1 MANLHH
7 STTIKTKLF
16 IAVTILLMLPMFAK
30 AISDYRGELEEVTI
44 RIRSQMETI
53 IKINTATNQNFMWS
67 RAAVRDRL
75 GEHFDK
81 LPVKIQ
87 HKIINVG
94 ADGLD
99 ATMANLNEQLSD
111 TIIWYSWGSKILKYV
126 ESQGDEF
133 NYRQLPK
140 DNIDKQVLATG
151 EAFYGIVNWDG
162 DESIYKKGTQVF
174 RAAFPVKI
182 IEKKDVK
189 VRDKTIHY
197 ISACASCHINDMGIS
212 PMDPMAVVSVAFDME
227 HTLAA
232 AKTKMIKSILIS
244 MLFNIITLVVL
255 FYILQSQMFTPL
267 AELQNQINDM
277 AEGEGDLT
285 KRLTVKR
292 IDEVGNLSLKF
303 NHFVENIQNVI
314 MEVDETSKT
323 LAVSSEELFA
333 TSSEIEKTTSEVNRG
348 IEESNDNLQHTST
361 NIKQLV
367 DSIKGINQSI
377 SDVQGNAQEA
387 EQKAQEGTA
396 SVAATNNSIQKIEE
410 SSKKMLGI
418 MDVISE
424 ISKQT
429 NLLSLNAAIEAAK
442 AGEFGKGFAV
452 VADEV
457 RNLSE
462 RSSSATEKIQRL
474 IEISY
479 ANVYEGITVIEKTGV
494 TLKGIIGLVNQI
506 YSQINGIAGQM
517 GDQERRTNEI
527 AGFADQI
534 SLNSGANAVAM
545 NELNSTMAEV
555 DSTTED
561 LSKLAEKLRD
571 QVSTFKIE

>member
-1 MANLHH
+1 M
-7 STTIKTKLF
+7 STIKTTTIKTKIF
-16 IAVTILLMLPMFAK
+16 VAVTLLLMLPMFVK
-30 AISDYRGELEEVTI
+30 AITDYRSELTEVTK
-44 RIRSQMETI
+44 RIRAQMETI
-53 IKINTATNQNFMWS
+53 IKINTVTNQNFMWS

-75 GEHFDK
+75 GAHFDK

-87 HKIINVG
+87 HQVINVG

-99 ATMANLNEQLSD
+99 ATMANLNETLTD

-126 ESQGDEF
+126 ETQGDEF

-140 DNIDKQVLATG
+140 DNIDRQVLASG

-162 DESIYKKGTQVF
+162 DETIYKKGTQVF

-197 ISACASCHINDMGIS
+197 ISACASCHINDMAIS

-232 AKTKMIKSILIS
+232 AKSKMIKSILVS

-267 AELQNQINDM
+267 EELQNQINDM

-292 IDEVGNLSLKF
+292 ADEVGNLSLKF
-303 NHFVENIQNVI
+303 NRFVENIQNVI

-333 TSSEIEKTTSEVNRG
+333 TSSEIEKTTAEVNRG

-367 DSIKGINQSI
+367 DSMKGINQAI
-377 SDVQGNAQEA
+377 ADAQNNAQEA
-387 EQKAQEGTA
+387 EQKAQEGTS

-494 TLKGIIGLVNQI
+494 TLKGIITLVNQI
-506 YSQINGIAGQM
+506 YNQINGIATQM

-527 AGFADQI
+527 AGFADTI
-534 SLNSGANAVAM
+534 SQNSGANAVAM

>member
-1 MANLHH
+1 
-7 STTIKTKLF
+7 
-16 IAVTILLMLPMFAK
+16 MFAK
-30 AISDYRGELEEVTI
+30 AISDYNTEIEETTI
-44 RIRSQMETI
+44 RIEKQMKTI
-53 IKINTATNQNFMWS
+53 VQINTVTNQNFMWS

-75 GEHFDK
+75 GPHFNK
-81 LPVKIQ
+81 LPVTVQ
-87 HKIINVG
+87 HSVINVG

-99 ATMANLNEQLSD
+99 ATMAALNQKLSD

-126 ESQGDEF
+126 ESQGKEF

-140 DNIDKQVLATG
+140 DKIDRQVLSTG
-151 EAFYGIVNWDG
+151 RAFYGIVNWDG
-162 DESIYKKGTQVF
+162 DKSVYKKGTQVF

-182 IEKKDVK
+182 IEKQDVK
-189 VRDKTIHY
+189 VREKTISY
-197 ISACASCHINDMGIS
+197 IGACASCHINDMAIS
-212 PMDPMAVVSVAFDME
+212 PTEAMAVVSVAFDME

-232 AKTKMIKSILIS
+232 AKSKMIRSMIIYLVINMLI
-244 MLFNIITLVVL
+244 LVVL
-255 FYILQSQMFTPL
+255 FFLLQSQLFAPL
-267 AELQNQINDM
+267 EELQNQMNDM

-285 KRLTVKR
+285 KRLPVKR
-292 IDEVGNLSLKF
+292 LDEIGNVSQSF
-303 NHFVENIQNVI
+303 NNFVTNIQKVI
-314 MEVDETSKT
+314 QDVDETSKT
-323 LAVSSEELFA
+323 LAVSSEELAA
-333 TSSEIEKTTSEVNRG
+333 TSSEIEKTTAEVNQG
-348 IEESNDNLQHTST
+348 IEQSNDNLQHTSI

-367 DSIKGINQSI
+367 DSIKGINSSI
-377 SDVQGNAQEA
+377 SDVQTNAKEA

-396 SVAATNNSIQKIEE
+396 SVVATNSSIQKIEE

-494 TLKGIIGLVNQI
+494 TLKGIINLVNQI
-506 YSQINGIAGQM
+506 YSQINGIASQM

-534 SLNSGANAVAM
+534 SDNSETNAVAM
-545 NELNSTMAEV
+545 NELTATMAEV